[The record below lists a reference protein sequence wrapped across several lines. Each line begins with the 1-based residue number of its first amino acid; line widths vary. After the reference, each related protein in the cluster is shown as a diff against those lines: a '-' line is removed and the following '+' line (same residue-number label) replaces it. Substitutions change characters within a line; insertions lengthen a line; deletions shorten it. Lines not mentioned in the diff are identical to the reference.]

1 MEQVMSKTPSTKA
14 GGPVEGR
21 TCRACGKAKMTSGE
35 ETYDYRECGLPNV
48 VLVGVV
54 VRRCPSCGH
63 HELVLP
69 RITELHRTIALA
81 VIHKRARLS
90 GAEVRFLRKSLG
102 WSGVDFAR
110 HIGVDPST
118 VSNWEN
124 DKDPIGASSDRLL
137 RLMVAHGA
145 PVDEYPL
152 EELTKIENE
161 RTPPVEVRLS
171 PKARG
176 WRLVE
181 AA

>member
-1 MEQVMSKTPSTKA
+1 MSKKC
-14 GGPVEGR
+14 R
-21 TCRACGKAKMTSGE
+21 TCGKAEMTTRA
-35 ETYDYRECGLPNV
+35 ETYLYAESGLPNV
-48 VLVGVV
+48 VLVGVE

-69 RITELHRTIALA
+69 RVTELHRTIAHA

-90 GAEVRFLRKSLG
+90 GPEVRFLRKYLG
-102 WSGVDFAR
+102 WSGADFAR
-110 HIGVDPST
+110 HVGVDPST

-124 DKDPIGASSDRLL
+124 DKDPIGPASDRLL

-145 PVDEYPL
+145 PVEDYSL

-161 RTPPVEVRLS
+161 RQPPIEVRVS

-176 WRLVE
+176 WEQV

>member
-1 MEQVMSKTPSTKA
+1 MS
-14 GGPVEGR
+14 R
-21 TCRACGKAKMTSGE
+21 TCRTCSNAQMASRR
-35 ETYDYRECGLPNV
+35 ETYLYKESGLPNV
-48 VLVGVV
+48 VLVGVE
-54 VRRCPSCGH
+54 VRRCPSCGQ

-69 RITELHRTIALA
+69 RVTELHRTIAYG

-90 GAEVRFLRKSLG
+90 GAEVRFLRKYLG

-110 HIGVDPST
+110 HAGVDPST

-124 DKDPIGASSDRLL
+124 DKDAIGPASDRLL

-145 PVDEYPL
+145 PVADFSL
-152 EELTKIENE
+152 EELTKIDNE
-161 RTPPVEVRLS
+161 RRSPVVLRVA

-176 WRLVE
+176 WEQVVT